1 MPTAVVDPFV
11 LWSADIVDRPVR
23 QNDRGVWVQY
33 VVEGDIAL
41 HKGTVYIGSP
51 DNKVYAFDAN
61 TGERLWTFNANGSI
75 NGGIAVDEEGE
86 TIFFGTD
93 SNGFFAVNTDDG
105 TEAWH
110 WEDKDDVAGDFPSVP
125 TLVDELVIAG
135 SSAGRILAWD
145 QDDNAL
151 EWAFPR
157 LADDEI
163 DEFAHSGF
171 ANDNHVYFGNEDG
184 TVYVREA
191 VNGGSSA
198 RTLHPKDQ
206 PYQKEQGCHLSQ
218 IPDDADCDRPEEI
231 SSEFGEHKDGIVFG
245 NHANQLYLWPVPRG
259 LISWVYEANGDILG
273 DIAVQDNNIIF
284 AVKGGTVVAIDTDER
299 RNLVRRRENSD
310 KLFDRMKHAWIQS
323 TEQEVDVVAGPV
335 VSGNSAFW
343 IDRRGKLYAY
353 TVDKGR
359 LQFQMSLWTGE
370 CRFCTSKPAVHG
382 NILLVTTA
390 DGFLKAIRL
399 PD

>member
-1 MPTAVVDPFV
+1 M
-11 LWSADIVDRPVR
+11 DRPVR
-23 QNDRGVWVQY
+23 QNERGVWVHN
-33 VVEGDIAL
+33 VVEGDVAL
-41 HKGTVYIGSP
+41 HQGTVYIGSP

-61 TGERLWTFNANGSI
+61 TGEKLWDFNADGSV

-110 WEDKDDVAGDFPSVP
+110 WEDKDDIAGDFPSVP

-151 EWAFPR
+151 EWAFPE
-157 LADDEI
+157 LDDDEI
-163 DEFAHSGF
+163 EEFAHSGF

-206 PYQKEQGCHLSQ
+206 PYLKEQGCNRGSGQ
-218 IPDDADCDRPEEI
+218 IPEGANCDQVEEI
-231 SSEFGEHKDGIVFG
+231 SSEFGVHKDGIVFG

-259 LISWVYEANGDILG
+259 LISWVYEANNDILG
-273 DIAVQDNNIIF
+273 DIAVADNLIIF
-284 AVKGGTVVAIDTDER
+284 AVKGGTVVAIDTDES
-299 RNLVRRRENSD
+299 RNLVKRRESD
-310 KLFDRMKHAWIQS
+310 DQSFDRMKSKWIQS
-323 TEQEVDVVAGPV
+323 TDDEVDVVAGPV
-335 VSGNSAFW
+335 IGDGVAYW
-343 IDRRGKLYAY
+343 IDRRGNLYAY
-353 TVDKGR
+353 SADRGR
-359 LQFQMSLWTGE
+359 FQFEMSLWTGE
-370 CRFCTSKPAVHG
+370 CRFCTSKPAIHG
-382 NILLVTTA
+382 KTLFVTTA
-390 DGFLKAIRL
+390 EGFLRAIRL